1 VAARSF
7 QEWENAMEIS
17 LRDISRIAATLV
29 CLLVGA
35 GAAAGA
41 EGELTGTLKKIN
53 DTGIVTIGYRESSL
67 PFSYLSGKQPIGY
80 SIDLCHEI
88 VDDIGRAV
96 GRSDLGIR
104 YKPVTSES
112 RIPAVVS
119 GEVDLECGSTT
130 ANAERRKDVDFS
142 PTIYVSATKLMV
154 RRGSPVRSFRDLGGR
169 TVAVTAGTTNEVAV
183 RALIER
189 LKIPAEI
196 IVGRDHAESFGMV
209 RDGRAV
215 ALALDDV
222 LLYGL
227 IAAAGPEGAQYV
239 VLNDKLSYE
248 PYGIMFR
255 RGDPGL
261 ASLVAD
267 TFRRLAQTREIR
279 WIYERWF
286 LKRLPTGERLNIAM
300 SEELAHEFELL
311 GLEE

>member
-1 VAARSF
+1 MAICLRSLGLVLALACSLVAAS
-7 QEWENAMEIS
+7 AAEI
-17 LRDISRIAATLV
+17 T
-29 CLLVGA
+29 
-35 GAAAGA
+35 
-41 EGELTGTLKKIN
+41 EGELTGTLKKVS

-96 GRSDLGIR
+96 GRSDLAVR
-104 YKPVTSES
+104 YRLVTSES
-112 RIPAVVS
+112 RIRAVVS

-130 ANAERRKDVDFS
+130 ANAERRKEVDFS
-142 PTIYVSATKLMV
+142 PIIYVSATKLMV

-169 TVAVTAGTTNEVAV
+169 TVAVTAGTTNEAAIQ
-183 RALIER
+183 ALIDR
-189 LKIPAEI
+189 LKIPVQVLVA
-196 IVGRDHAESFGMV
+196 RDHAEAFGMV

-239 VLNDKLSYE
+239 VLGDKLSYE
-248 PYGIMFR
+248 PYAIMFR
-255 RGDPGL
+255 KGDPAL
-261 ASLVAD
+261 SAVVAD
-267 TFRRLAQTREIR
+267 TFRRLAQSRELR
-279 WIYERWF
+279 SIYDRWF
-286 LKRLPTGERLNIAM
+286 LKRLPTGERLGIRM

-311 GLEE
+311 GLED

>member
-1 VAARSF
+1 MV
-7 QEWENAMEIS
+7 IS
-17 LRDISRIAATLV
+17 LRRIGGIAAALI
-29 CLLVGA
+29 CLLTGA
-35 GAAAGA
+35 GAATGA

-67 PFSYLSGKQPIGY
+67 PVSYLSGKQPIGY

-96 GRSDLGIR
+96 GRSDLAIR

-130 ANAERRKDVDFS
+130 ANAERRQEVDFS

-154 RRGSPVRSFRDLGGR
+154 RRGSPVRSYRDLGGR

-196 IVGRDHAESFGMV
+196 IVGRDHAESFAMV

-227 IAAAGPEGAQYV
+227 IAAAGPEGAQYI

-255 RGDPGL
+255 KGDL
-261 ASLVAD
+261 ALAALVAD
-267 TFRRLAQTREIR
+267 TFWRLAQTREIR

-300 SEELAHEFELL
+300 SEELAHAFELL

>member
-1 VAARSF
+1 MTFFCRPFGAVLAGLIGLFA
-7 QEWENAMEIS
+7 
-17 LRDISRIAATLV
+17 
-29 CLLVGA
+29 GA
-35 GAAAGA
+35 GLASGA
-41 EGELTGTLKKIN
+41 EGELTGTLKKIS

-67 PFSYLSGKQPIGY
+67 PFSYVGGGKQPIGY
-80 SIDLCHEI
+80 AIDLCHEI
-88 VDDIGRAV
+88 VDDIGRTV
-96 GRSDLGIR
+96 GRSDLTTR

-130 ANAERRKDVDFS
+130 ANAERRRQVDFS
-142 PTIYVSATKLMV
+142 PTFYVSATKLMV
-154 RRGSPVRSFRDLGGR
+154 RRGSPVRSYRDLGGR
-169 TVAVTAGTTNEVAV
+169 TVAVTAGTTNEAAV
-183 RALIER
+183 RALIDR

-196 IVGRDHAESFGMV
+196 LVGRDHAESFGMV

-255 RGDPGL
+255 KGDP
-261 ASLVAD
+261 AFAAQVTD
-267 TFRRLAQTREIR
+267 TFRRLAQSRELR
-279 WIYERWF
+279 WIYDRWF
-286 LKRLPTGERLNIAM
+286 LKKLPTGERLRIAM

-311 GLEE
+311 GLGE